1 MILTLDIECQ
11 RAVVERFD
19 LYPGFTHI
27 DRVIRDKRI
36 LCFAAKWHGQ
46 EKVHFHAAWDDDDVV
61 AHEKM
66 IRAAWELLDAADIV
80 VGWNS
85 TRFDVQHLQS
95 AFGRLKLGPPSP
107 FRSLDLMQVA
117 KKNFK
122 AGELSLKLD
131 WFSRMW
137 LGDRKLSHGG
147 TDLWYEIR
155 YGNRAER
162 RAAQKV
168 MKSYNCLTPDHKV
181 LTTDLR
187 WVEIGSLGVGDRIL
201 GFHENVAPE
210 NGVQGRRW
218 VPATVLG
225 NRRVVDDVYAVTMS
239 NGDVVKCTADHKW
252 LTSRGPSIGGAAW
265 LKTFEPKLLNNGR
278 PGLMPGRTTV
288 CKYFNPVDECIT
300 KDAGWLSG
308 MFDGEGYLYNRK
320 LGGRQAQSQTF
331 MGGFCIGVSQKC
343 GPELDRIYRLLDEYG
358 IHHSAKKYGA
368 NDLAKASRG
377 AIKSTLPLDS
387 INITGGFYGALD
399 CLVRIRP
406 ERLIDKIDWDNLP
419 RMESRT
425 GWTDCVTVERVDY
438 LGKHE
443 VVILET
449 DTSTYI
455 ADGYPMHNCKDVLLT
470 EELFERFKPW
480 TGINYAIYENE
491 DVAVPRCT
499 KCGSENLEKRGY
511 FYTTSFSYQRYRCKE
526 DGCGSWSR
534 GKRSVYST
542 ELRPV

>member
-1 MILTLDIECQ
+1 LVGPMILTLDIECQ

-36 LCFAAKWHGQ
+36 LCFAAKWLDKD
-46 EKVHFHAAWDDDDVV
+46 KVHFHAAWDDDDTA

-85 TRFDVQHLQS
+85 TRFDVQHLQA

-137 LGDRKLSHGG
+137 LGDRKLNHGG
-147 TDLWYEIR
+147 TDLWHAIR

-168 MKSYNCLTPDHKV
+168 MREYNK
-181 LTTDLR
+181 
-187 WVEIGSLGVGDRIL
+187 
-201 GFHENVAPE
+201 
-210 NGVQGRRW
+210 
-218 VPATVLG
+218 
-225 NRRVVDDVYAVTMS
+225 
-239 NGDVVKCTADHKW
+239 
-252 LTSRGPSIGGAAW
+252 
-265 LKTFEPKLLNNGR
+265 
-278 PGLMPGRTTV
+278 
-288 CKYFNPVDECIT
+288 
-300 KDAGWLSG
+300 
-308 MFDGEGYLYNRK
+308 
-320 LGGRQAQSQTF
+320 
-331 MGGFCIGVSQKC
+331 
-343 GPELDRIYRLLDEYG
+343 
-358 IHHSAKKYGA
+358 
-368 NDLAKASRG
+368 
-377 AIKSTLPLDS
+377 
-387 INITGGFYGALD
+387 
-399 CLVRIRP
+399 
-406 ERLIDKIDWDNLP
+406 
-419 RMESRT
+419 
-425 GWTDCVTVERVDY
+425 
-438 LGKHE
+438 
-443 VVILET
+443 
-449 DTSTYI
+449 
-455 ADGYPMHNCKDVLLT
+455 KDVLLT

-491 DVAVPRCT
+491 DVAIPRCT